1 MRLATVSTNLRTNT
15 DMSKFLT
22 RRRWSLQRTLLALL
36 LGLTL
41 VLWGLSAV
49 IVYLEAGQ
57 ESQELFDQ
65 SLSETGHLLLSL
77 ADHELREHPAGTP
90 LVIATQENRN
100 HRQYLLF
107 QIWGAG
113 QRMLYKNAGTP
124 DTPFAQSTTRNGFS
138 WTEING
144 QRWRIYASW
153 NESRQLQI
161 QVAEPASHRKEIS
174 ARFAYR
180 IIAYALLIVAVAAAA
195 IWWSVRLV
203 FHVLR
208 KSANEVAL
216 RTPNDLAEVSLAGAP
231 SELEPLLLAINRLFG
246 RVRQTI
252 EHEQRFTA
260 DAAHELRTPLAAI
273 KTNLQVI
280 QGARNDAERDE
291 FLVGLGVSV
300 DRATRLVDQL
310 MTLAKLDPHLQEQ
323 ADLTLQDLSALLAE
337 KLPAWREQA
346 QRQRQTLLVECEP
359 APCRI
364 NRELVLIMVRN
375 LLDNAFRYAPP
386 GGSVL
391 LACRCEAD
399 GVCLTVSDSGPGIP
413 AAMRERVFERFF
425 RLADANTP
433 GSGLGLSIVRRIA
446 DTHGATIRLAQGAD
460 GVGLA
465 VEVHFPS

>member
-1 MRLATVSTNLRTNT
+1 
-15 DMSKFLT
+15 MSKPAPFST

-41 VLWGLSAV
+41 VLWGLSAL
-49 IVYLEAGQ
+49 IVYLEAEQ

-77 ADHELREHPAGTP
+77 ADHELKEHPVGTP
-90 LVIATQENRN
+90 LVMATQENRN

-113 QRMLYKNAGTP
+113 DSLLYKNAGAP
-124 DTPFAQSTTRNGFS
+124 DTPFARSTVNGFS
-138 WTEING
+138 WSVIDG

-153 NESRQLQI
+153 NDSRQLQI

-174 ARFAYR
+174 ARFAYK
-180 IIAYALLIVAVAAAA
+180 IIAFALLIVAVAAVA

-231 SELEPLLLAINRLFG
+231 GELEPLLLAINRLFG
-246 RVRQTI
+246 RVRQTM

-280 QGARNDAERDE
+280 QRARNDAERDE

-300 DRATRLVDQL
+300 DRASRLVDQL
-310 MTLAKLDPHLQEQ
+310 MTLARLDPHKQEQ
-323 ADLTLQDLSALLAE
+323 ADLTLQDLSALLSE
-337 KLPAWREQA
+337 QLPSWREQA
-346 QRQRQTLLVECEP
+346 QRQRQTLLVESEP
-359 APCRI
+359 TLCRI
-364 NRELVLIMVRN
+364 NRELMLILVRN
-375 LLDNAFRYAPP
+375 LLDNAFRYTPQ
-386 GGSVL
+386 GGRVL
-391 LACRCEAD
+391 LSCRREAV

-425 RLADANTP
+425 RLAGANTP

-446 DTHGATIRLAQGAD
+446 DTHGATIRLAHGAD
-460 GVGLA
+460 AVGLS
-465 VEVHFPS
+465 VEVHFPA

>member
-1 MRLATVSTNLRTNT
+1 MSTPAT
-15 DMSKFLT
+15 FLT
-22 RRRWSLQRTLLALL
+22 RRPWSLQRTLLALL

-41 VLWGLSAV
+41 VLWSFSAL
-49 IVYLEAGQ
+49 IVYLEAEQ

-65 SLSETGHLLLSL
+65 SLRETGHLLLSL
-77 ADHELREHPAGTP
+77 ADHELKEHPVGTP
-90 LVIATQENRN
+90 LVMATQENRN

-113 QRMLYKNAGTP
+113 DSLLYKNAGAP
-124 DTPFAQSTTRNGFS
+124 DTPFARSTVNGFS
-138 WTEING
+138 WSVIDG

-153 NESRQLQI
+153 NDSRQLQI
-161 QVAEPASHRKEIS
+161 QVAEPASHRKEIG
-174 ARFAYR
+174 ARFAYK
-180 IIAYALLIVAVAAAA
+180 IIAFALLIVAVAAAA

-231 SELEPLLLAINRLFG
+231 GELEPLLLAINRLFG
-246 RVRQTI
+246 RVRQTM

-280 QGARNDAERDE
+280 QRARNDAERDE

-300 DRATRLVDQL
+300 DRAGRLVDQL
-310 MTLAKLDPHLQEQ
+310 MTLAKLDPHYQQQ

-337 KLPAWREQA
+337 QLPSWREQA
-346 QRQRQTLLVECEP
+346 QRQRHTLLVEWEP
-359 APCRI
+359 TPCRI

-375 LLDNAFRYAPP
+375 LLDNAFRYTPQ
-386 GGSVL
+386 GGRVL
-391 LACRCEAD
+391 LSCRRKAGG

-425 RLADANTP
+425 RLAGAHTP

-446 DTHGATIRLAQGAD
+446 DTHGATIRLADGAD
-460 GVGLA
+460 EVGLA
-465 VEVHFPS
+465 VDVVFPS